1 MTPIRPWLR
10 LAAACAATFA
20 FALPAAAQDWKMDT
34 GQSRLGFSLKQM
46 NVPTEGGFKR
56 FLASAAFDPSSPETG
71 QFTIDVDINSIDT
84 GSDEGDSE
92 VKRPV
97 WFDTARYPRA
107 TFTSTRLRKEA
118 NGSLTAFGNL
128 TIKGQKRP
136 SAAPFSLLRQAGGGY
151 LAQGRFQL
159 KRSDF
164 GIGGGDWDEVVAN
177 EVEVVVVL
185 LLILLI

>member
-1 MTPIRPWLR
+1 MESVMKTLLLL
-10 LAAACAATFA
+10 LACI
-20 FALPAAAQDWKMDT
+20 ALPAAAQDWKMDAA
-34 GQSRLGFSLKQM
+34 QSRLGFSLKQM
-46 NVPTEGGFKR
+46 NVPTDGGFKR
-56 FLASAAFDPSSPETG
+56 FLASATFDPASPESG
-71 QFTIDVDINSIDT
+71 QFKIDVDVGSIDT

-107 TFTSTRLRKEA
+107 TFSSNRVSKEA
-118 NGSLTAFGNL
+118 NGTYTAFGTL
-128 TIKGQKRP
+128 TIKGQTRP
-136 SAAPFSLLRQAGGGY
+136 YSAPFSLQRQPGGGY

-177 EVEVVVVL
+177 DVEVRFKIVL
-185 LLILLI
+185 LP

>member
-1 MTPIRPWLR
+1 MKTLLLI
-10 LAAACAATFA
+10 LACI
-20 FALPAAAQDWKMDT
+20 ALPAAAAAAEWKMDT
-34 GQSRLGFSLKQM
+34 GQSRLDFSLKQM
-46 NVPTEGGFKR
+46 NVPTDGGFKR
-56 FLASAAFDPSSPETG
+56 FLARAKFDPASPETG
-71 QFTIDVDINSIDT
+71 QFNIDVDVNSIDT

-107 TFTSTRLRKEA
+107 TFTSNRLRKEA
-118 NGSLTAFGNL
+118 NGSYTAFGTL
-128 TIKGQKRP
+128 TIKGQTRP
-136 SAAPFSLLRQAGGGY
+136 ASAPFSLLRQPGGGY

-177 EVEVVVVL
+177 DVDVRFKIVL
-185 LLILLI
+185 LP

>member
-1 MTPIRPWLR
+1 MKTLILI
-10 LAAACAATFA
+10 LAFI
-20 FALPAAAQDWKMDT
+20 ALPAAAAEWKMDT
-34 GQSRLGFSLKQM
+34 GQSRLDFSLKQM
-46 NVPTEGGFKR
+46 NVPTDGGFKR
-56 FLASAAFDPSSPETG
+56 FLASATFDPASPEAG
-71 QFTIDVDINSIDT
+71 QFKIDVDINSIDT

-97 WFDTARYPRA
+97 WFDSARYPRA

-118 NGSLTAFGNL
+118 NGSLTAFGTL

-136 SAAPFSLLRQAGGGY
+136 IAAPFSLLRQPGGGY

-177 EVEVVVVL
+177 EVEVRFKIVL
-185 LLILLI
+185 LP